1 MAAAGQIELLFNGSD
16 IAVTLDMDQVP
27 SQFEGDGAEFFT
39 GIETRIVD
47 GVLYLKGGPSPDWIG
62 LDLPQI
68 VLDQIDTVDPRSI
81 LETVQT
87 LVAADEVGTDVID
100 GAQVTVYS
108 STVDLSDP
116 SLAASGWMG
125 GLERQL
131 ELETD
136 GTISVTLFVDGA
148 DQLRR
153 IVVTGDLTGGQDVDG
168 SAVFSISTDFTD
180 LNTVDR
186 ILAPEGVVSSSILE
200 GLGESTGN

>member
-1 MAAAGQIELLFNGSD
+1 
-16 IAVTLDMDQVP
+16 
-27 SQFEGDGAEFFT
+27 
-39 GIETRIVD
+39 
-47 GVLYLKGGPSPDWIG
+47 
-62 LDLPQI
+62 
-68 VLDQIDTVDPRSI
+68 
-81 LETVQT
+81 
-87 LVAADEVGTDVID
+87 
-100 GAQVTVYS
+100 
-108 STVDLSDP
+108 VDLSDP

-136 GTISVTLFVDGA
+136 GTISVTLAVDDA

-180 LNTVDR
+180 LNNVDR